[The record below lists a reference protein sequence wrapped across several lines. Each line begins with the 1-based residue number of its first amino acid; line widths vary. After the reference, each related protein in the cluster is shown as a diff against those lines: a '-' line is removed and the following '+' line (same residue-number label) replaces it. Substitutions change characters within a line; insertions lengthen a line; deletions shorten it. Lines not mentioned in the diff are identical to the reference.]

1 MNFIK
6 AIISKIK
13 YLIAKCV
20 KKSVK
25 CTVWKIILQCFPRLA
40 VKIFY
45 NVLYGH
51 FPNFKNPRNLNE
63 KMQILKTGL
72 YYNNPLVT
80 DCIDK
85 LQVKELLKNHFHVA
99 EMGLEW
105 AELYAGFDT
114 VEDFFAYG
122 FENYPSKFVI
132 KCNHGS
138 GYNYCCSDKNN
149 IDTQELKKTL
159 ETWIKDDYWKHHAEY
174 QYRFIRKKIFVEEFL
189 ENTEYSYKFYCFH
202 GKPQFFYISSP
213 DEKGNPDV
221 YLDFF
226 DMDFNHLPISL
237 AHHKHSIKKL
247 EKPECFE
254 KLRQIAAALS
264 SEFPF
269 VRVDLYV
276 GCGKISFSELTF
288 IPTGG
293 YMSLAPEETL
303 EKWGSLLEL

>member
-1 MNFIK
+1 M
-6 AIISKIK
+6 K

-25 CTVWKIILQCFPRLA
+25 FTAWKIILRYFPRLA

-45 NVLYGH
+45 RVLFGS
-51 FPNFKNPRNLNE
+51 FPDFKNPRNLNE
-63 KMQILKTGL
+63 KLQILKTGL

-85 LQVKELLKNHFHVA
+85 LQVKKLLDNHFRVA
-99 EMGLEW
+99 EMGLKW
-105 AELYAGFDT
+105 AELYASFDT
-114 VEDFFAYG
+114 VEDFFAHG

-132 KCNHGS
+132 KCNHGCE
-138 GYNYCCSDKNN
+138 YNYICSDKNN
-149 IDTQELKKTL
+149 IDKQELKKIL

-189 ENTEYSYKFYCFH
+189 ENTEYSYKFYCFN
-202 GKPQFFYISSP
+202 GEPQFLYVSSP
-213 DEKGNPDV
+213 DAMGNPDV

-226 DMDFNHLPISL
+226 DMDFNHLPVSL
-237 AHHKHSIKKL
+237 AHHLQSSKKL

-254 KLRQIAAALS
+254 KLRQIAVELS
-264 SEFPF
+264 REFPF

-276 GCGKISFSELTF
+276 GSGKICFSELTF

-293 YMSLAPEETL
+293 YMQVTPERIL
-303 EKWGSLLEL
+303 EKWGTFLKL